1 MKRLIPIVIIA
12 FFLSFEAFAAPKEAA
27 LRFENEIFDFGT
39 LTEEGGIK
47 SHVFLFENIS
57 DEPIV
62 ILRVSTSCGCTTAE
76 YSQRPIGPKGRG
88 EIKAIFNPMNQP
100 GDFARRLS
108 VYTSDGNITHLTVKG
123 SVTPRVRSAAERHAI
138 DLGGGLKIDTN
149 AHAFGYIEHGA
160 AARSTFSI
168 YNDSDRTITI
178 SVTPTDQ
185 SSTLD
190 IRYPHTL
197 APHAEAEIDFGYMLD
212 AASSLY
218 GTLRDV
224 LSVEVNGKTGK
235 SPLVISAIAIDPR
248 DKFDENE
255 PPKAQLSENFIKFGV
270 LNNTSRTVSHRITI
284 SNNGLSPLR
293 IRKIESENGLTEGV
307 VDKSS
312 IDSDKEATLTVTLKT
327 EGAMPGAIT
336 DRLRIVTNDPQ
347 SPVRTIKVTA
357 IIER

>member
-1 MKRLIPIVIIA
+1 MKRLIPIIIIA
-12 FFLSFEAFAAPKEAA
+12 FFLSFETFAAPKEAA
-27 LRFENEIFDFGT
+27 LRFESESFDFGT
-39 LTEEGGIK
+39 LAEEGGIK
-47 SHVFLFENIS
+47 NHVFLFENIS

-123 SVTPRVRSAAERHAI
+123 SVTPRVRSAAERYTI
-138 DLGGGLKIDTN
+138 NLGGGLKIEAN
-149 AHAFGYIEHGA
+149 AHAFGYIEHGIS
-160 AARSTFSI
+160 ARSTFGI

-178 SVTPTDQ
+178 SVTPIDR
-185 SSTLD
+185 SGALD

-212 AASSLY
+212 TKCTTY

-224 LSVEVNGKTGK
+224 LSVEVNGETGK
-235 SPLVISAIAIDPR
+235 FPLVISAIAIDSR
-248 DKFDENE
+248 NKFEEYE
-255 PPKAQLSENFIKFGV
+255 PPKVQLSENFIKFGV